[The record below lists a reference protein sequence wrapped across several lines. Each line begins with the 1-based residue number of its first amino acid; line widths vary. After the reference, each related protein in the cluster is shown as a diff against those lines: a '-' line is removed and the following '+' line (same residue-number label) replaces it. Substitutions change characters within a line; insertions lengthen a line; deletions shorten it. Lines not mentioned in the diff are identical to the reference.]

1 MKPPDLNDWNDYFR
15 VDVGGYSRDIE
26 LKRANKNETTEAF
39 LDAIENWRA
48 STQSFDEA
56 VALEIRDAGRQYV
69 STYLNMIRR
78 YAEGDLSAAI
88 DSPMIAM
95 VVENMMHWLPKER
108 PLKERIE
115 RCNEFFNSKYFS
127 QIPNEWISSHIY
139 ATIREMVKL
148 GAFSNREKARGT
160 FSGVSDD
167 IRHVSFFAPYCDAIV
182 IDKFM
187 ADTVCRP
194 TVDLPGRYGIQVFSL
209 SNWDELLTWLDN
221 LERSMSDEHKSGLK
235 RAYPS

>member
-1 MKPPDLNDWNDYFR
+1 MSLCIKAWKAFLEQLAPAYLLEKRDAIYGDLNDWNDYFR

-127 QIPNEWISSHIY
+127 QIPN
-139 ATIREMVKL
+139 
-148 GAFSNREKARGT
+148 
-160 FSGVSDD
+160 
-167 IRHVSFFAPYCDAIV
+167 
-182 IDKFM
+182 
-187 ADTVCRP
+187 RP
-194 TVDLPGRYGIQVFSL
+194 
-209 SNWDELLTWLDN
+209 
-221 LERSMSDEHKSGLK
+221 RSQ
-235 RAYPS
+235 A